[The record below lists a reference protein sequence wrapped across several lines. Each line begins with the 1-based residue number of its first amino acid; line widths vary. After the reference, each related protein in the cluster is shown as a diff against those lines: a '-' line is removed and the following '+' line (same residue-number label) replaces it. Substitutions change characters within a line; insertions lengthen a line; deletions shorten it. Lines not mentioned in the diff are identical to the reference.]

1 MKLSR
6 RTLLKSALAASPL
19 VASPMLIASRAL
31 GLDGETAPSEKVRVG
46 VIGLGGR
53 GTYIATVLQ
62 QAKDAQL
69 VAVSDIFKPR
79 VNSYLK
85 DRSDWL
91 KGYDDFRKM
100 IETEKLDGV
109 CCETA
114 THQRAWVAINA
125 MISGANVYIEKPM
138 ALTIQE
144 GRAMVEAARKL
155 DKVTQVGTQQR
166 SLPLC
171 RWACEQIAN
180 GAIGKV
186 KTVIVPNFV
195 GPNVVPDDP
204 KYNLDPKDCEPWW
217 DIWTNQAKLRACL
230 PEIQYGWSNWGDYDA
245 GGQCFGVSGWG
256 THSFDQMQMAIGT
269 SLTGPVQI
277 ILEEPCTIQDSG
289 KFTNRPYSEDETGAE
304 YYHMAKVVGP
314 RGKIKALFPNGV
326 EARFELDGDRGPG
339 LGCIVVGEK
348 GKLEINR
355 HKIASNPKELAASL
369 PDEARNTRDETV
381 YHLENWIECIKTKK
395 KCNAD
400 IEIGQRST
408 TICELVNIVRAT
420 APVGEVVYWNPEKEQ
435 FDNLDAGN
443 ALLSRPRREGWE
455 LPKV

>member
-1 MKLSR
+1 MQFTR
-6 RTLLKSALAASPL
+6 RNLLKSAL
-19 VASPMLIASRAL
+19 VASPMLVAARAL

-53 GTYIATVLQ
+53 GTYIATILQ
-62 QAKDAQL
+62 QTKDAQL
-69 VAVSDIFKPR
+69 VAVCDIFKQR
-79 VNSYLK
+79 VDNYLK
-85 DRSDWL
+85 NRSDWL

-171 RWACEQIAN
+171 RWACDQIAN

-195 GPNVVPDDP
+195 GPNVIPNDP

-217 DIWTNQAKLRACL
+217 DVWTNQAKLRACL
-230 PEIQYGWSNWGDYDA
+230 PEIQYGWSNWADYDA

-269 SLTGPVQI
+269 SLTGPVRI

-314 RGKIKALFPNGV
+314 RGKIRALFPNGV

-369 PDEARNTRDETV
+369 PEEARNTRDETV
-381 YHLENWIECIKTKK
+381 YHLENWVECIKTKK

-400 IEIGQRST
+400 VEIGQR
-408 TICELVNIVRAT
+408 
-420 APVGEVVYWNPEKEQ
+420 
-435 FDNLDAGN
+435 
-443 ALLSRPRREGWE
+443 
-455 LPKV
+455 